1 MTGKGWLRAEL
12 GADGGRYAAVPM
24 QDAPPPQRDDDARPR
39 HRSERRANWGFRI
52 FLVVAVVLA
61 GLAIAGNRYYG
72 WCKEASGPRDPVA
85 FQVRKGASGSEV
97 VHDLHD
103 EGVIRCGLVST
114 WLLRRS
120 GLEDS
125 LRAGSFELTTNMT
138 PDDAFEI
145 LTTPPEP
152 VPTVRLTIPEG
163 YRLTQI
169 ADRVQQDLG
178 IPAKRFLAAAEQE
191 DWSLPPYLPEDAT
204 SIEGFPFPETYFVR
218 EDADADAVI
227 RELLDQFGTE
237 AESLPWANA
246 DELGVTPYEVV
257 IIASMIE
264 REAALDRE
272 RPIIAGVIY
281 NRLKLGMTLGIDA
294 TLLYDDPTP
303 DGQLSFSDL
312 EFDSPYN
319 TRINA
324 GLPPTPIASPG
335 RASLEAALQ
344 PAHTPYLFY
353 VLCGEDGHHAF
364 GKTAAEHEA
373 NRIRCDE

>member
-1 MTGKGWLRAEL
+1 MI
-12 GADGGRYAAVPM
+12 V
-24 QDAPPPQRDDDARPR
+24 
-39 HRSERRANWGFRI
+39 S
-52 FLVVAVVLA
+52 VVLV
-61 GLAIAGNRYYG
+61 GLAFAGNRYYS
-72 WCKEASGPRDPVA
+72 WCSEASGPRDPVA
-85 FQVRKGASGSEV
+85 FEVRKGSSGSEIV
-97 VHDLHD
+97 DDLHD
-103 EGVIRCGLVST
+103 QGVLRCGLVST

-125 LRAGSFELTTNMT
+125 FRAGGFELTTNMT
-138 PDDAFEI
+138 PDQAFEV
-145 LTTPPEP
+145 LTTPPDP

-163 YRLTQI
+163 YRITQI
-169 ADRVQQDLG
+169 ADRVHDELG
-178 IPAKRFLAAAEQE
+178 IPADGFVTATEDG
-191 DWSLPPYLPEDAT
+191 DWSLPPYLPADAA
-204 SIEGFPFPETYFVR
+204 SIEGFLFPETYFVR
-218 EDADADAVI
+218 EDADADGVI
-227 RELLDQFGTE
+227 RRLLDQFGTE

-246 DELGVTPYEVV
+246 EELGVSPYEVV

-281 NRLKLGMTLGIDA
+281 NRLRRGMTLGIDA

-319 TRINA
+319 TRLNA

-344 PAHTPYLFY
+344 PANTPYLFY

-364 GKTAAEHEA
+364 AVTNAEH
-373 NRIRCDE
+373 

>member
-1 MTGKGWLRAEL
+1 
-12 GADGGRYAAVPM
+12 M
-24 QDAPPPQRDDDARPR
+24 QDAPPQQRDDDARPR
-39 HRSERRANWGFRI
+39 HRAERRANWGFRI
-52 FLVVAVVLA
+52 FLIVFVVLA

-72 WCKEASGPRDPVA
+72 WCSEASGPRDPVA
-85 FQVRKGASGSEV
+85 FQVHKGASGSEV
-97 VHDLHD
+97 VGDLHD
-103 EGVIRCGLVST
+103 QGVLRCGLVST

-138 PDDAFEI
+138 PDEAFEI

-152 VPTVRLTIPEG
+152 VPTRRLTIPEG
-163 YRLTQI
+163 YRLTQM
-169 ADRVQQDLG
+169 ADRVEQELG
-178 IPAKRFLAAAEQE
+178 IPAKRFLEATEEA

-204 SIEGFPFPETYFVR
+204 SLEGFLFPETYFVR
-218 EDADADAVI
+218 KDADADMVI
-227 RELLDQFGTE
+227 RRLLDQFGTE

-246 DELGVTPYEVV
+246 EELGVTPYEVV

-312 EFDSPYN
+312 EYDSPYN

-344 PAHTPYLFY
+344 PADTPYLFY

-364 GKTAAEHEA
+364 GVTIVDHEA
-373 NRIRCDE
+373 NRVRCGE